1 MTCDEVDPRLDDY
14 VDGALA
20 ERDFQELELHLASC
34 EACREQERLL
44 RVLVAQAAAL
54 PRELEP
60 GQDLWP
66 RIAERL
72 EPHRVLP
79 FPSWSQALP
88 RWLPATLAAA
98 AAVALAI
105 AWLARDARVHQ
116 DGRQAANAPSAEAR
130 PAALSPGAGGAL
142 AAERE
147 YAQAASALLAALQE
161 RRERLS
167 PETLR
172 TVERDLQVIDK
183 ALAQIREALAQDP
196 GSGPLNHLLVSTHQK
211 KVRVLQRVEKLSRI

>member
-1 MTCDEVDPRLDDY
+1 MTCGEVDPRLDDY

-20 ERDFQELELHLASC
+20 ERDFQELELHLAGC
-34 EACREQERLL
+34 EACREQERRL
-44 RVLVAQAAAL
+44 RALVAQAAAL

-60 GQDLWP
+60 GRDLWP
-66 RIAERL
+66 GIADRL
-72 EPHRVLP
+72 EPRRVLS
-79 FPSWSQALP
+79 FPSRRPALA

-98 AAVALAI
+98 AVALAV
-105 AWLARDARVHQ
+105 AWLARDGRVRD
-116 DGRQAANAPSAEAR
+116 DGRQASASPSAEAR
-130 PAALSPGAGGAL
+130 PVALSPGAGGAL

-147 YAQAASALLAALQE
+147 YAEAASALLAALQE

-183 ALAQIREALAQDP
+183 ALTQIREALAQDP

>member
-14 VDGALA
+14 LEGALA
-20 ERDFQELELHLASC
+20 ERDFQELELHLAGC
-34 EACREQERLL
+34 EACREQERRL
-44 RVLVAQAAAL
+44 RALVAQAGAL

-60 GQDLWP
+60 GRDLWP
-66 RIAERL
+66 GIAECL
-72 EPHRVLP
+72 EPRRVLP
-79 FPSWSQALP
+79 FPSRRAA
-88 RWLPATLAAA
+88 WLPAALAAA
-98 AAVALAI
+98 AAVALAV
-105 AWLARDARVHQ
+105 AWLAREGRLRQ
-116 DGRQAANAPSAEAR
+116 DGRQAASSPSGEAR